1 MNEYDALEEVRW
13 QLEVALREI
22 DGGGG
27 GEPQRRSSTSAIP
40 PAARG
45 RAPEAQNRR
54 LSERRLL
61 TLVVGMPT
69 AIDGHSCQP
78 QHPFGSAG
86 SLLNC
91 AAERAAGGQA

>member
-40 PAARG
+40 PCRPWKGPRG
-45 RAPEAQNRR
+45 PESP
-54 LSERRLL
+54 SERAS
-61 TLVVGMPT
+61 TL
-69 AIDGHSCQP
+69 D
-78 QHPFGSAG
+78 
-86 SLLNC
+86 
-91 AAERAAGGQA
+91 AGGGHADRCRRSLMSAPASLRFGGLAAKLRR